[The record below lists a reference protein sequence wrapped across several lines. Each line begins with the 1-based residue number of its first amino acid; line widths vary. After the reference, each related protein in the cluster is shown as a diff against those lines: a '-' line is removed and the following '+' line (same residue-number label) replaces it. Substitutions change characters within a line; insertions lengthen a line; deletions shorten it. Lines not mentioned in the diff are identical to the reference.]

1 LSDLVARLS
10 GLGIL
15 RAEHVITE
23 ARSAGLPLAVA
34 CVLLEKESG
43 GGRNVWGS
51 DPVAT
56 GGAYVKGS
64 AVTAENYAA
73 YQRARLAGKAGAQ
86 GCGPCQLTYP
96 PFQQQADAEG
106 GCWDPVVNMRVGFRL
121 LRDLVGAHGLRGGFR
136 RYNGSGSAAERYADH
151 AMRRLVVWR
160 TRLGSEPSE
169 PVSEGSERLP
179 TLGPGSRGP
188 HVRALQIFMRRYA
201 PAYAGQLLVN
211 GDYGPNT
218 TRVIREFQQRSGLPV
233 LGRVG
238 PRTNQKLWAAG
249 YRGA

>member
-23 ARSAGLPLAVA
+23 AKHAGLPLAVA

-73 YQRARLAGKAGAQ
+73 YKAARLAGQAGAQ

-96 PFQQQADAEG
+96 PFQQQADSAG
-106 GCWDPVVNMRVGFRL
+106 GCWDPVVNMRVGFSI
-121 LRDLVGAHGLRGGFR
+121 LRDLIAAHGLRGGFR
-136 RYNGSGSAAERYADH
+136 RYNGSGSAAESYADH

-160 TRLGSEPSE
+160 TRLGTEPSAPSSEPS
-169 PVSEGSERLP
+169 SGLP
-179 TLGPGSRGP
+179 SLGLGSRGP
-188 HVRALQIFMRRYA
+188 HVRALQIFMRRVFPGYA
-201 PAYAGQLLVN
+201 SRLLV
-211 GDYGPNT
+211 DAAYGPAT
-218 TRVIREFQQRSGLPV
+218 AEVIKEFQGRSGLV
-233 LGRVG
+233 ADGRVG
-238 PRTNQKLWAAG
+238 PRTNQKLWGAG